1 MWYFCD
7 VISRGLRAGGRVM
20 SWLGSDG
27 MLSAMVS
34 IGLSR
39 APRMPVGFLVR
50 FFFLRLT
57 MVLDVICDGVGC
69 VICDGV

>member
-1 MWYFCD
+1 
-7 VISRGLRAGGRVM
+7 M
-20 SWLGSDG
+20 SWSGSDV

-39 APRMPVGFLVR
+39 APRTPVGFLVR

-57 MVLDVICDGVGC
+57 MVFVVICDLCC
-69 VICDGV
+69 VDVMICDVV